1 MPGLATTARVLN
13 CFCPQVESLQGFVRR
28 AAKASGGE
36 YLFAQLAW
44 RVGCSLDGVY
54 ARGSE
59 DPAALQGL
67 PIKLRGID
75 MALGEAWGHVQN
87 NCKSFASWFN

>member
-1 MPGLATTARVLN
+1 MTGFATIVNVLIIACLA
-13 CFCPQVESLQGFVRR
+13 QVESLHQFLQR

-44 RVGCSLDGVY
+44 RVGSSLDGVY
-54 ARGSE
+54 AKGSD

-67 PIKLRGID
+67 PIKLKGIG
-75 MALGEAWGHVQN
+75 MALGEAWGQVQN
-87 NCKSFASWFN
+87 NCNSFAS